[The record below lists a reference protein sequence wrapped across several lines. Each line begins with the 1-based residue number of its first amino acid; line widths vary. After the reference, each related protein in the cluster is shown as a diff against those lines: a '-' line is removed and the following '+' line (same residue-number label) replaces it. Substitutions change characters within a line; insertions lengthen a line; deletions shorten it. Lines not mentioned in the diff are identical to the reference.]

1 MTACF
6 SSAASPGGSEAGI
19 LHSIAALPEEQELA
33 TNADIIKSLYDA
45 FARGDVPAVLGV
57 FDPQIEWN
65 EAEGVRYAD
74 RNPYRGPM
82 AVAEGVF
89 GRIISEVDQFAA
101 APANFIDGGDCVVVE
116 GRYKGK
122 VKATGA
128 VLDAQFAHVYTLRGG
143 RIVRFQQYTDTGQ
156 WTGALGA

>member
-1 MTACF
+1 M
-6 SSAASPGGSEAGI
+6 
-19 LHSIAALPEEQELA
+19 A
-33 TNADIIKSLYDA
+33 TNAEIIESLYEA
-45 FARGDVPAVLGV
+45 FAKGDVPTVLGL
-57 FDPQIEWN
+57 FDPRIEWN

-101 APANFIDGGDCVVVE
+101 VTSKFTDGGDTVVVE

-128 VLDAQFAHVYTLRGG
+128 MLDAQFAHVYTLSGG
-143 RIVRFQQYTDTGQ
+143 KVVRFQQYTDTAQ
-156 WTGALGA
+156 WTKALGA